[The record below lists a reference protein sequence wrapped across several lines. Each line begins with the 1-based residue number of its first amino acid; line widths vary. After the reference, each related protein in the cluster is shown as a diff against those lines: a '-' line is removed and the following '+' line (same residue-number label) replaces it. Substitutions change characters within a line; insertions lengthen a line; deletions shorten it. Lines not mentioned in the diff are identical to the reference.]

1 MALED
6 FSFMVE
12 IKISNGLFYDK
23 VWTIKQTNT
32 LLDRQTGKQTYV
44 YKSEGERPI
53 IRDYNYQEV
62 DVLKIYIK
70 IEL

>member
-6 FSFMVE
+6 FSFMVK

-53 IRDYNYQEV
+53 IRDYNYQEL
-62 DVLKIYIK
+62 DS
-70 IEL
+70 